1 MKLVL
6 ILSHNCPVGHPRSES
21 QAPGTRQHSV
31 PAAAQLSP
39 AAPDARPAQ
48 GSLSSLWSSLTLRL
62 RGERRQRRQQRQQR
76 ESNHWRESREGWHN
90 EGWPLGR
97 AETGLHR
104 QPGLSQRKYRER
116 ERERERERWSQS
128 YRNTARGPGWWV
140 ISHGAQ
146 IAGRAEQTVLVM
158 EQLWQDTFLTHVTR
172 GLGRVLGPAEII
184 LKCLSF
190 DVNRADIFNT
200 WWLQWKTK
208 TLEIKTWWKE

>member
-6 ILSHNCPVGHPRSES
+6 ILSHNCPVGHLRSES
-21 QAPGTRQHSV
+21 QAPGNTQCRQLH
-31 PAAAQLSP
+31 SP

-104 QPGLSQRKYRER
+104 QPGLSQRKYRDGHRVTETPPGARDGELLVTEHRLLGER
-116 ERERERERWSQS
+116 SRQFWSWNNYGKTFSWHTWHVVSVVSWGQPRLFWNVWVLTS
-128 YRNTARGPGWWV
+128 TELIFSTPDGFNEKQKHWRLKLDEKSSVQFSKGW
-140 ISHGAQ
+140 
-146 IAGRAEQTVLVM
+146 
-158 EQLWQDTFLTHVTR
+158 
-172 GLGRVLGPAEII
+172 
-184 LKCLSF
+184 
-190 DVNRADIFNT
+190 ADNY
-200 WWLQWKTK
+200 
-208 TLEIKTWWKE
+208 